1 VPFLPGISLREKR
14 VQIASDG
21 RREIAGWDGKGYFTD
36 WSRIVRGAGSCHK
49 ECNMCTMPGLLTN
62 TVPEMTRRMKVKNVN
77 QRDLQGAITLGC
89 QTMSQVFDADDS
101 DIPFFRSVAL
111 PTCWFAFFEMHSES
125 HVPGR
130 HLNALLTAQ
139 SLGVSVSEE
148 TIEKHARAA
157 FFSFSGPLPLP
168 LNRQEIGGPLQNF
181 LPHNI
186 REGLHALYAL
196 IRYRNSEEALEVLE
210 RSIAAIFEY
219 WSPSDGWSIEKI
231 EKLGLRFLNPSGTH
245 ITGLGRAIGPLVKL
259 FQATGY
265 EPALE
270 LARILKDRAM
280 DAFPEDGTYDPIRHG
295 YHTHSTT
302 CVLSSLAQLADLT
315 EDESLM
321 LRVKS
326 FYDNGLRE
334 IRDDFGWSIESSSP
348 TASPDRGEV
357 NNSGD
362 IVETALILARWGFT
376 EYYHDV
382 ECILRNH
389 MLPSQM
395 RDADFMLPT
404 ENPHGED
411 RLRNVPERNLGAFGF
426 PAPYGHFP
434 LGAPA
439 DSVAFNMD
447 IVGGAVAS
455 LCEAFREATRFD
467 AAGHWINLLFDH
479 ETEEIKVSSIYGRS
493 AFQILLKV
501 PAPLHM
507 RIPPW
512 AASSPITVSPR
523 EISWQQKDGYIFVAE
538 PPTDQTIEI
547 TMDLPLREV
556 TLKHR
561 TRDIRALLRG
571 DEVIAMENFGAEL
584 TYFDPL

>member
-1 VPFLPGISLREKR
+1 
-14 VQIASDG
+14 
-21 RREIAGWDGKGYFTD
+21 
-36 WSRIVRGAGSCHK
+36 
-49 ECNMCTMPGLLTN
+49 
-62 TVPEMTRRMKVKNVN
+62 MKLKNVN
-77 QRDLQGAITLGC
+77 QRDIRGAITLGC
-89 QTMSQVFDADDS
+89 QTMSQVFNADDS
-101 DIPFFRSVAL
+101 DIPFFTSKAL
-111 PTCWFAFFEMHSES
+111 PTPWLGFHRIHSEA

-139 SLGVSVSEE
+139 SVLGVSVSEE

-157 FFSFSGPLPLP
+157 FFSFSGPLALP
-168 LNRQEIGGPLQNF
+168 LNREEIGGPLLNF

-196 IRYRNSEEALEVLE
+196 IRYRNSEEAREVFE
-210 RSIAAIFEY
+210 RSIAAIYEY
-219 WSPSDGWSIEKI
+219 WSPGDGWNIERI
-231 EKLGLRFLNPSGTH
+231 ENLGLRFFDPSATH
-245 ITGLGRAIGPLVKL
+245 ITGLARSIGPLVK
-259 FQATGY
+259 FYRATGY

-270 LARILKDRAM
+270 LAMLVKERAM

-302 CVLSSLAQLADLT
+302 SVLSSLAQLADLT
-315 EDESLM
+315 GDESLM
-321 LRVKS
+321 RRVKS

-334 IRDDFGWSIESSSP
+334 IRDDFGWSIEMSSP
-348 TASPDRGEV
+348 DSSPDRGEV

-362 IVETALILARWGFT
+362 IVETALILGRSGFT
-376 EYYHDV
+376 EYYQDA
-382 ECILRNH
+382 ECFLRNH
-389 MLPSQM
+389 LLPSQL
-395 RDADFMLPT
+395 RDIDFMRPA
-404 ENPHGED
+404 ENPQGED
-411 RLRNVPERNLGAFGF
+411 GLRNIPERKLGAFGF

-434 LGAPA
+434 LDA
-439 DSVAFNMD
+439 DPESVSFNMD

-467 AAGHWINLLFDH
+467 EAGHWVNLLFDH

-493 AFQILLKV
+493 AFQVLLKV
-501 PAPLHM
+501 PAPLHL

-523 EISWQQKDGYIFVAE
+523 ETSWQQKDGYLFVAE
-538 PPTDQTIEI
+538 PPTDQAIEI
-547 TMDLPLREV
+547 TMDLPLRAI

-561 TRDIRALLRG
+561 TREIRAFLRG
-571 DEVIAMENFGAEL
+571 DEAIAMENFGAEL